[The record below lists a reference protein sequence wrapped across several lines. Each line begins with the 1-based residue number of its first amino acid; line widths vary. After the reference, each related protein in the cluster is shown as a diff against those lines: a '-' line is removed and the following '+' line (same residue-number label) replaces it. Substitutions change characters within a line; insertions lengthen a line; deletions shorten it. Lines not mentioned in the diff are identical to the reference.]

1 MAITLTREQLYQRV
15 WSTPMTKL
23 AAEFGLSDVAVKKMC
38 RKLDVPTP
46 PRGYWARLAAGQ
58 KMKRPPLPKKREAPT
73 IQIDAATNAA
83 RRAKTERATQEREQ
97 MQPLEIPT
105 ELEPSRMHP
114 QARAA
119 HAALTK
125 IKPDANGIV
134 RAETDATPSIEVG
147 AASIGRVC
155 RTLHV
160 IYSEL
165 ESRGV
170 TFATVSPYNHRR
182 LGFKRGEDEVCLMI
196 EEPLARIK
204 RAPTPQ
210 ELKRPSSEWKLETV
224 QPSGQFK
231 MIVLECDRHWTN
243 RVLNRSEGPRRPLP
257 MLVTEI
263 VEGIWNCFIRKD
275 EARERRRLD
284 AEAEAERQRA
294 EAERRRVAAEQRAI
308 EEARRKEEERQQKHR
323 DQLASLAAER
333 VENAL
338 RAAEWLR
345 LHHLL
350 LDFATECERHWTTDG
365 AVPLN
370 EQQRGWLAWLR
381 SEANA
386 LSPFSNGYPNPSRDG
401 AFDASGIP
409 VGGPYPPSTLLPLP
423 PTMHAPSDNKSE
435 SPHEKPAASEKPSPP
450 PPPSHI
456 PATKP
461 PFPYWLLHR
470 RR

>member
-15 WSTPMTKL
+15 WNTPMTKV
-23 AAEFGLSDVAVKKMC
+23 AAEFGLSDVAVKKLC

-58 KMKRPPLPKKREAPT
+58 KMKRTPLPKKEAPT
-73 IQIDAATNAA
+73 IQINPATNAA
-83 RRAKTERATQEREQ
+83 RRAEAERATQEREQ

-105 ELEPSRMHP
+105 PLEPNRMHP
-114 QARAA
+114 HARAA
-119 HAALTK
+119 HTALTK
-125 IKPDANGIV
+125 CKPDASGIV
-134 RAETDATPSIEVG
+134 QAETDATPYIQVG

-160 IYSEL
+160 IYSKL

-170 TFATVSPYNHRR
+170 TLATVTPYRHRR
-182 LGFKRGEDEVCLMI
+182 LGFKRGEDEVCLLI

-204 RAPTPQ
+204 RAPTPA

-231 MIVLECDRHWTN
+231 MIVLECEQHWTN

-263 VEGIWNCFIRKD
+263 VEGIWNCFVQKD
-275 EARERRRLD
+275 QERERRRLE
-284 AEAEAERQRA
+284 AEAEAERQRT
-294 EAERRRVAAEQRAI
+294 EAERRRLAAEKRAI
-308 EEARRKEEERQQKHR
+308 EELHRKEEERQQKHR
-323 DQLASLAAER
+323 DHLASLAAER

-345 LHHLL
+345 LHRLL
-350 LDFATECERHWTTDG
+350 LDFATDCERHWTTD
-365 AVPLN
+365 ASAPLN
-370 EQQRGWLAWLR
+370 EEQRGWLAWLR

-386 LSPFSNGYPNPSRDG
+386 LSPFSHGYPNPSRDG
-401 AFDASGIP
+401 AFDGSGIP
-409 VGGPYPPSTLLPLP
+409 VGGPYPPSALLPLP
-423 PTMHAPSDNKSE
+423 PTMHAPSVDKSE
-435 SPHEKPAASEKPSPP
+435 SPPEKPAIPEKSSPI

-456 PATKP
+456 PPPSP

-470 RR
+470 R